1 MRVICKCGH
10 KGRIGKRDQ
19 LSTDFVK
26 LYCQCLD
33 TTCGHTWVAHLT
45 YSHTLSP
52 SAQTFDRLLFDRLR
66 DMPMAKQRE
75 LFEQLGAQVT
85 A

>member
-10 KGRIGKRDQ
+10 KGRIDKRDQ

-52 SAQTFDRLLFDRLR
+52 SAQTFDRMLFDRLK
-66 DMPMAKQRE
+66 DMPRAQQRE
-75 LFEQLGAQVT
+75 LFEQLGA